1 MGRKPKIRTYDHATL
16 RRIAILHQSL
26 RAVCR
31 PLCPPRLFDDAFS
44 ECILSVA
51 EMHPN
56 DAMNDK
62 AFIEAFAYRFKV
74 MVFRATREEARYVE
88 LHTRRRGTND
98 EDD

>member
-1 MGRKPKIRTYDHATL
+1 MGRKPKVRIYDHAAL
-16 RRIAILHQSL
+16 SRISNLYRPL

-51 EMHPN
+51 ELHP
-56 DAMNDK
+56 DK
-62 AFIEAFAYRFKV
+62 TMSDEAFIEAFAYRFKV

-88 LHTRRRGTND
+88 LHTRKRGIND
-98 EDD
+98 ED